1 MTHAQ
6 GFDREKYILLQSE
19 HINKRRADIGGRLYL
34 EMGGK
39 LFDDMHASRVL
50 PGFTPDNKIAMLQR
64 IKDDVEIL
72 VCINAKDIARQKVRA
87 DLGIL
92 YEDDVLRLIDIF
104 RERGFL
110 VEHVVMT
117 QFEESNEQAVAVVER
132 LRRLGLKVAK
142 HRTIAGYPTNTDVI
156 VSEEGFGKNE
166 YAEVTRDLVVVTA
179 PGPGSGKL
187 ATALS
192 QVYHELNSGK
202 TAGYAKFETF
212 PVWNLPLEHPVNLAY
227 EAATVDLNDA
237 NVIDHFHLKA
247 HGESAV
253 NYNRDVEAFPLLSAL
268 LEKMTGHVPYQSPT
282 DMGVNMVGF
291 CITDDEVCRKASEQE
306 IIRRYFKTLVDEA
319 RAGLDDVWS
328 SRAAV
333 VMAKAGIKE
342 TDRRVVAPA
351 RMRAEETGDAASAI
365 ELADGT
371 IIRGRTSE
379 LLGCS
384 AAMLLNALKYLAG
397 IEDETLLLSPESIEP
412 IQSLKTKHLGSLNP
426 RLHTDEVLI
435 ALSVSAAKDENARRA
450 LDVIKQLR
458 GCDVHTTMI
467 LGSVDEGIFRNLGVL
482 VTSDPVFA
490 RKKALYQKR

>member
-1 MTHAQ
+1 M
-6 GFDREKYILLQSE
+6 LQSE

-458 GCDVHTTMI
+458 GCDVHTTTI

>member
-1 MTHAQ
+1 
-6 GFDREKYILLQSE
+6 
-19 HINKRRADIGGRLYL
+19 L

-397 IEDETLLLSPESIEP
+397 IDDETLLLSPESIEP

-458 GCDVHTTMI
+458 GCDVHTTTI

>member
-156 VSEEGFGKNE
+156 VSEEGFGKN
-166 YAEVTRDLVVVTA
+166 
-179 PGPGSGKL
+179 
-187 ATALS
+187 
-192 QVYHELNSGK
+192 
-202 TAGYAKFETF
+202 
-212 PVWNLPLEHPVNLAY
+212 
-227 EAATVDLNDA
+227 
-237 NVIDHFHLKA
+237 
-247 HGESAV
+247 
-253 NYNRDVEAFPLLSAL
+253 
-268 LEKMTGHVPYQSPT
+268 
-282 DMGVNMVGF
+282 
-291 CITDDEVCRKASEQE
+291 
-306 IIRRYFKTLVDEA
+306 
-319 RAGLDDVWS
+319 
-328 SRAAV
+328 
-333 VMAKAGIKE
+333 
-342 TDRRVVAPA
+342 
-351 RMRAEETGDAASAI
+351 
-365 ELADGT
+365 
-371 IIRGRTSE
+371 
-379 LLGCS
+379 
-384 AAMLLNALKYLAG
+384 
-397 IEDETLLLSPESIEP
+397 
-412 IQSLKTKHLGSLNP
+412 
-426 RLHTDEVLI
+426 
-435 ALSVSAAKDENARRA
+435 
-450 LDVIKQLR
+450 
-458 GCDVHTTMI
+458 
-467 LGSVDEGIFRNLGVL
+467 
-482 VTSDPVFA
+482 
-490 RKKALYQKR
+490 

>member
-291 CITDDEVCRKASEQE
+291 CITDDKVCRKASEQE

-384 AAMLLNALKYLAG
+384 AAMLLNALKHLAG
-397 IEDETLLLSPESIEP
+397 IDDETLLLSPESIEP

-458 GCDVHTTMI
+458 GCDVHTTTI

>member
-156 VSEEGFGKNE
+156 VSEEGFGKHE

-397 IEDETLLLSPESIEP
+397 IDDETLLLSPESIEP

-458 GCDVHTTMI
+458 GCDVHTTTI

>member
-110 VEHVVMT
+110 VEHVVMP

-132 LRRLGLKVAK
+132 LRRLGLKGAK
-142 HRTIAGYPTNTDVI
+142 HRTIAGYPTTTDVI
-156 VSEEGFGKNE
+156 VSEEGLGKNE
-166 YAEVTRDLVVVTA
+166 SAEVTRDLVVVTA

-397 IEDETLLLSPESIEP
+397 IDDETLLLSPESIEP

-458 GCDVHTTMI
+458 GCDVHTTTI

>member
-291 CITDDEVCRKASEQE
+291 CITDDEVCRQASEQE

-397 IEDETLLLSPESIEP
+397 IEDDTLLLSPESIEP

-458 GCDVHTTMI
+458 GCDVHTTTI